1 MKLDVKTCLRAGV
14 TIFLLYLCIHYWPSV
29 ARTGRLL
36 LSAAMPLLLGAVMA
50 YLVNILMTFYEH
62 RLFGRAASGAGL
74 KLKRP
79 LCMALAFAT
88 LLIIV
93 VLLLVLVIPE
103 LVSCIRVIA
112 AGVPGVVAD
121 FTKWCEEQGILP
133 ETIADSLAQIDWK
146 SRMTD
151 IVKVLTAGVGSAANA
166 IVNTVTSVV
175 SGFVT
180 FFMALIFSI
189 YLLLGK
195 EKLGRQLQK
204 IMERYLR
211 DGWNKKI
218 RYVVGVVNDCFHRYI
233 VGQCTEAVILGV
245 LCMLG
250 MLLIRLP
257 YATMIG
263 ALIGFTALIP
273 VAGAYIGAIVGA
285 FMILT
290 VSPVKALIF
299 LVFIV
304 ILQQLEGNLIY
315 PKVVGSSLGLPALWV
330 LAAVTVGGGVLGIP
344 GMLLGVPLSA
354 AVYRLLLLGLAGC
367 GLFGAGK
374 STTEGRIGDSIRT
387 DFFEFTVN
395 SAYLCSEF
403 EGRAA
408 SEGTELLVVDA
419 TVKNTF
425 NESIPM
431 SDWDFQAQW
440 GEDDDDEAYAFPIT
454 SDPETGEEIAAVSED
469 QLPYE

>member
-1 MKLDVKTCLRAGV
+1 MDDRKGKGERMKLDVKTCLRAGV

-29 ARTGRLL
+29 AEMGGLL

-233 VGQCTEAVILGV
+233 VGQCTVILGV

-354 AVYRLLLLGLAGC
+354 AVYRL
-367 GLFGAGK
+367 
-374 STTEGRIGDSIRT
+374 IRN
-387 DFFEFTVN
+387 DV
-395 SAYLCSEF
+395 Y
-403 EGRAA
+403 
-408 SEGTELLVVDA
+408 GTEEKA
-419 TVKNTF
+419 EK
-425 NESIPM
+425 
-431 SDWDFQAQW
+431 Q
-440 GEDDDDEAYAFPIT
+440 EA
-454 SDPETGEEIAAVSED
+454 E
-469 QLPYE
+469 

>member
-29 ARTGRLL
+29 ARTGSLL
-36 LSAAMPLLLGAVMA
+36 LSAAMPLLLGAVTA

-204 IMERYLR
+204 IMERYLK

-330 LAAVTVGGGVLGIP
+330 LAAVTVGGGVLGVP

-354 AVYRLLLLGLAGC
+354 AVYRL
-367 GLFGAGK
+367 
-374 STTEGRIGDSIRT
+374 IRN
-387 DFFEFTVN
+387 DV
-395 SAYLCSEF
+395 Y
-403 EGRAA
+403 
-408 SEGTELLVVDA
+408 GTEEKA
-419 TVKNTF
+419 EK
-425 NESIPM
+425 
-431 SDWDFQAQW
+431 Q
-440 GEDDDDEAYAFPIT
+440 EA
-454 SDPETGEEIAAVSED
+454 E
-469 QLPYE
+469 

>member
-29 ARTGRLL
+29 AEMGSLL

-354 AVYRLLLLGLAGC
+354 AVYRL
-367 GLFGAGK
+367 
-374 STTEGRIGDSIRT
+374 IRN
-387 DFFEFTVN
+387 DV
-395 SAYLCSEF
+395 Y
-403 EGRAA
+403 
-408 SEGTELLVVDA
+408 GTEEKA
-419 TVKNTF
+419 EK
-425 NESIPM
+425 
-431 SDWDFQAQW
+431 Q
-440 GEDDDDEAYAFPIT
+440 EA
-454 SDPETGEEIAAVSED
+454 E
-469 QLPYE
+469 

>member
-29 ARTGRLL
+29 ARTGSLL

-211 DGWNKKI
+211 DGWNRKI

-290 VSPVKALIF
+290 VAPVKALIF

-330 LAAVTVGGGVLGIP
+330 LAAVTVGGGVMGIS

-354 AVYRLLLLGLAGC
+354 AIYRLVRNDVYGTVENVEE
-367 GLFGAGK
+367 K
-374 STTEGRIGDSIRT
+374 S
-387 DFFEFTVN
+387 
-395 SAYLCSEF
+395 
-403 EGRAA
+403 
-408 SEGTELLVVDA
+408 
-419 TVKNTF
+419 
-425 NESIPM
+425 
-431 SDWDFQAQW
+431 
-440 GEDDDDEAYAFPIT
+440 
-454 SDPETGEEIAAVSED
+454 PE
-469 QLPYE
+469 

>member
-29 ARTGRLL
+29 ARMGSLL

-315 PKVVGSSLGLPALWV
+315 PHVVGNSVGLPSIWV
-330 LAAVTVGGGVLGIP
+330 LVAVTVGGNMFGIA
-344 GMLLGVPLSA
+344 GILLFIP
-354 AVYRLLLLGLAGC
+354 
-367 GLFGAGK
+367 
-374 STTEGRIGDSIRT
+374 
-387 DFFEFTVN
+387 
-395 SAYLCSEF
+395 LCSVIYTLF
-403 EGRAA
+403 RRFIRKRLKSKGA
-408 SEGTELLVVDA
+408 DA
-419 TVKNTF
+419 G
-425 NESIPM
+425 
-431 SDWDFQAQW
+431 A
-440 GEDDDDEAYAFPIT
+440 
-454 SDPETGEEIAAVSED
+454 
-469 QLPYE
+469 

>member
-29 ARTGRLL
+29 ARMGSLL

-204 IMERYLR
+204 IMERYLK

-354 AVYRLLLLGLAGC
+354 AVYRL
-367 GLFGAGK
+367 
-374 STTEGRIGDSIRT
+374 IRN
-387 DFFEFTVN
+387 DV
-395 SAYLCSEF
+395 Y
-403 EGRAA
+403 
-408 SEGTELLVVDA
+408 GTEEKA
-419 TVKNTF
+419 EK
-425 NESIPM
+425 
-431 SDWDFQAQW
+431 Q
-440 GEDDDDEAYAFPIT
+440 EA
-454 SDPETGEEIAAVSED
+454 E
-469 QLPYE
+469 

>member
-29 ARTGRLL
+29 ARTGSLL

-204 IMERYLR
+204 IMERYLK

-354 AVYRLLLLGLAGC
+354 AVYRL
-367 GLFGAGK
+367 
-374 STTEGRIGDSIRT
+374 IRN
-387 DFFEFTVN
+387 DV
-395 SAYLCSEF
+395 Y
-403 EGRAA
+403 
-408 SEGTELLVVDA
+408 GTEEKA
-419 TVKNTF
+419 EK
-425 NESIPM
+425 
-431 SDWDFQAQW
+431 Q
-440 GEDDDDEAYAFPIT
+440 EA
-454 SDPETGEEIAAVSED
+454 E
-469 QLPYE
+469 

>member
-29 ARTGRLL
+29 ARTGSLL

-133 ETIADSLAQIDWK
+133 ETIADPLAQIDWK
-146 SRMTD
+146 SRMTA

-211 DGWNKKI
+211 DGWNRKI

-330 LAAVTVGGGVLGIP
+330 LAAVTVGGGVLGVP

-354 AVYRLLLLGLAGC
+354 AVYRLIRNDVYGTVENVEE
-367 GLFGAGK
+367 K
-374 STTEGRIGDSIRT
+374 S
-387 DFFEFTVN
+387 
-395 SAYLCSEF
+395 
-403 EGRAA
+403 
-408 SEGTELLVVDA
+408 
-419 TVKNTF
+419 
-425 NESIPM
+425 
-431 SDWDFQAQW
+431 
-440 GEDDDDEAYAFPIT
+440 
-454 SDPETGEEIAAVSED
+454 PE
-469 QLPYE
+469 

>member
-29 ARTGRLL
+29 AEMGGLL

-354 AVYRLLLLGLAGC
+354 AVYRL
-367 GLFGAGK
+367 
-374 STTEGRIGDSIRT
+374 IRN
-387 DFFEFTVN
+387 DV
-395 SAYLCSEF
+395 Y
-403 EGRAA
+403 
-408 SEGTELLVVDA
+408 GTEEKA
-419 TVKNTF
+419 EK
-425 NESIPM
+425 
-431 SDWDFQAQW
+431 Q
-440 GEDDDDEAYAFPIT
+440 EA
-454 SDPETGEEIAAVSED
+454 E
-469 QLPYE
+469 

>member
-29 ARTGRLL
+29 ARTGSLL

-211 DGWNKKI
+211 DGWNRKI

-290 VSPVKALIF
+290 VAPVKALIF

-330 LAAVTVGGGVLGIP
+330 LAAVTVGGGVMGIS

-354 AVYRLLLLGLAGC
+354 AVYRL
-367 GLFGAGK
+367 
-374 STTEGRIGDSIRT
+374 IRN
-387 DFFEFTVN
+387 DV
-395 SAYLCSEF
+395 Y
-403 EGRAA
+403 
-408 SEGTELLVVDA
+408 GTEEKA
-419 TVKNTF
+419 EK
-425 NESIPM
+425 
-431 SDWDFQAQW
+431 Q
-440 GEDDDDEAYAFPIT
+440 EA
-454 SDPETGEEIAAVSED
+454 E
-469 QLPYE
+469 

>member
-29 ARTGRLL
+29 AEMGGLL

-211 DGWNKKI
+211 DGWNRKI

-330 LAAVTVGGGVLGIP
+330 LAAVTVGGGVLGVP

-354 AVYRLLLLGLAGC
+354 AVYRL
-367 GLFGAGK
+367 
-374 STTEGRIGDSIRT
+374 IRN
-387 DFFEFTVN
+387 DV
-395 SAYLCSEF
+395 Y
-403 EGRAA
+403 
-408 SEGTELLVVDA
+408 GTEEKA
-419 TVKNTF
+419 EK
-425 NESIPM
+425 
-431 SDWDFQAQW
+431 Q
-440 GEDDDDEAYAFPIT
+440 EA
-454 SDPETGEEIAAVSED
+454 E
-469 QLPYE
+469 

>member
-29 ARTGRLL
+29 ARMGSLL

-330 LAAVTVGGGVLGIP
+330 LAAVTVGGGVLGVP

-354 AVYRLLLLGLAGC
+354 AVYRL
-367 GLFGAGK
+367 
-374 STTEGRIGDSIRT
+374 IRN
-387 DFFEFTVN
+387 DV
-395 SAYLCSEF
+395 Y
-403 EGRAA
+403 
-408 SEGTELLVVDA
+408 GTEEKA
-419 TVKNTF
+419 EK
-425 NESIPM
+425 
-431 SDWDFQAQW
+431 Q
-440 GEDDDDEAYAFPIT
+440 EA
-454 SDPETGEEIAAVSED
+454 E
-469 QLPYE
+469 

>member
-29 ARTGRLL
+29 ARMGSLL

-304 ILQQLEGNLIY
+304 ILPQLEGNLIY

-354 AVYRLLLLGLAGC
+354 AVYRL
-367 GLFGAGK
+367 
-374 STTEGRIGDSIRT
+374 IRN
-387 DFFEFTVN
+387 DV
-395 SAYLCSEF
+395 Y
-403 EGRAA
+403 
-408 SEGTELLVVDA
+408 GTEEKA
-419 TVKNTF
+419 EK
-425 NESIPM
+425 
-431 SDWDFQAQW
+431 Q
-440 GEDDDDEAYAFPIT
+440 EA
-454 SDPETGEEIAAVSED
+454 E
-469 QLPYE
+469 

>member
-29 ARTGRLL
+29 ARTGSLL

-151 IVKVLTAGVGSAANA
+151 IVKVVTAGVGSAANA

-211 DGWNKKI
+211 DGWNRKI

-330 LAAVTVGGGVLGIP
+330 LAAVTVGGGVLGVP

-354 AVYRLLLLGLAGC
+354 AVYRLIRNDVYGTVENVEE
-367 GLFGAGK
+367 K
-374 STTEGRIGDSIRT
+374 S
-387 DFFEFTVN
+387 
-395 SAYLCSEF
+395 
-403 EGRAA
+403 
-408 SEGTELLVVDA
+408 
-419 TVKNTF
+419 
-425 NESIPM
+425 
-431 SDWDFQAQW
+431 
-440 GEDDDDEAYAFPIT
+440 
-454 SDPETGEEIAAVSED
+454 PE
-469 QLPYE
+469 

>member
-29 ARTGRLL
+29 ARTGSLI

-354 AVYRLLLLGLAGC
+354 AVYRL
-367 GLFGAGK
+367 
-374 STTEGRIGDSIRT
+374 IRN
-387 DFFEFTVN
+387 DV
-395 SAYLCSEF
+395 Y
-403 EGRAA
+403 
-408 SEGTELLVVDA
+408 GTEEKA
-419 TVKNTF
+419 EK
-425 NESIPM
+425 
-431 SDWDFQAQW
+431 Q
-440 GEDDDDEAYAFPIT
+440 EA
-454 SDPETGEEIAAVSED
+454 E
-469 QLPYE
+469 

>member
-29 ARTGRLL
+29 ARTGSLL

-151 IVKVLTAGVGSAANA
+151 IVRVLTAGVGSAANA

-204 IMERYLR
+204 IMERYLK

-290 VSPVKALIF
+290 VAPVKALIF

-330 LAAVTVGGGVLGIP
+330 LAAVTVGGGVMGIS

-354 AVYRLLLLGLAGC
+354 AIYRLVRNDVYGTVENVEE
-367 GLFGAGK
+367 K
-374 STTEGRIGDSIRT
+374 S
-387 DFFEFTVN
+387 
-395 SAYLCSEF
+395 
-403 EGRAA
+403 
-408 SEGTELLVVDA
+408 
-419 TVKNTF
+419 
-425 NESIPM
+425 
-431 SDWDFQAQW
+431 
-440 GEDDDDEAYAFPIT
+440 
-454 SDPETGEEIAAVSED
+454 PE
-469 QLPYE
+469 

>member
-29 ARTGRLL
+29 ARTGSLL

-211 DGWNKKI
+211 DGWNRKI

-354 AVYRLLLLGLAGC
+354 AVYRLIRNDVYGTVENVEE
-367 GLFGAGK
+367 K
-374 STTEGRIGDSIRT
+374 S
-387 DFFEFTVN
+387 
-395 SAYLCSEF
+395 
-403 EGRAA
+403 
-408 SEGTELLVVDA
+408 
-419 TVKNTF
+419 
-425 NESIPM
+425 
-431 SDWDFQAQW
+431 
-440 GEDDDDEAYAFPIT
+440 
-454 SDPETGEEIAAVSED
+454 PE
-469 QLPYE
+469 

>member
-1 MKLDVKTCLRAGV
+1 MKLDIKTCLRAGI
-14 TIFLLYLCIHYWPSV
+14 TIFALYLCIHYWPAAAGMGGMLV
-29 ARTGRLL
+29 
-36 LSAAMPLLLGAVMA
+36 SAAMPLIFGAVMA
-50 YLVNILMTFYEH
+50 YFVNILVTFYERH
-62 RLFGRAASGAGL
+62 IFGSVNSGVRLKVR
-74 KLKRP
+74 RP
-79 LCMALAFAT
+79 LCMILAFAT
-88 LLIIV
+88 LIIIV
-93 VLLLVLVIPE
+93 VLLMVLVIPE

-112 AGVPGVVAD
+112 SGVPGVVAD
-121 FTKWCEEQGILP
+121 FSRWCEQQGILP

-146 SRMTD
+146 SRMSD
-151 IVKVLTAGVGSAANA
+151 IVKVLTAGVGSAANV
-166 IVNTVTSVV
+166 IVSTVSSVV

-195 EKLGRQLQK
+195 EKLGGQFTQVAR
-204 IMERYLR
+204 RYMKESVY
-211 DGWNKKI
+211 KKVWYVI
-218 RYVVGVVNDCFHRYI
+218 RIVNDCFHRYI

-245 LCMLG
+245 LCILG

-290 VSPVKALIF
+290 VAPVKALIF

-315 PKVVGSSLGLPALWV
+315 PKVVGSSLGLPAIWV

-354 AVYRLLLLGLAGC
+354 ALYRLIRNDVYQISDEIPDEKVE
-367 GLFGAGK
+367 K
-374 STTEGRIGDSIRT
+374 S
-387 DFFEFTVN
+387 
-395 SAYLCSEF
+395 
-403 EGRAA
+403 
-408 SEGTELLVVDA
+408 
-419 TVKNTF
+419 
-425 NESIPM
+425 
-431 SDWDFQAQW
+431 
-440 GEDDDDEAYAFPIT
+440 
-454 SDPETGEEIAAVSED
+454 
-469 QLPYE
+469 

>member
-1 MKLDVKTCLRAGV
+1 MKLDIKTCLRAGV
-14 TIFLLYLCIHYWPSV
+14 TIFLLYLCIHYWPAV
-29 ARTGRLL
+29 AGAGSLFL
-36 LSAAMPLLLGAVMA
+36 GAAMPLIVGAGMA
-50 YLVNILMTFYEH
+50 YFVNILMTFYERH
-62 RLFGRAASGAGL
+62 IFGSASSGVRVKAR
-74 KLKRP
+74 RP
-79 LCMALAFAT
+79 LCMVLAFAT
-88 LLIIV
+88 LVIIV
-93 VLLLVLVIPE
+93 VLLMVLVIPE
-103 LVSCIRVIA
+103 LVSCIRVIVS
-112 AGVPGVVAD
+112 GVPGVISD
-121 FTKWCEEQGILP
+121 FTAWCEKQGILP

-151 IVKVLTAGVGSAANA
+151 IMKVLTAGVGSTVNV

-195 EKLGRQLQK
+195 EKLGGQLEK
-204 IMERYLR
+204 IMDRYLKKEVNR
-211 DGWNKKI
+211 KI
-218 RYVVGVVNDCFHRYI
+218 RYVVGVINDCFHRYI

-273 VAGAYIGAIVGA
+273 VAGAYIGAFVGA
-285 FMILT
+285 FMIVT
-290 VSPVKALIF
+290 VAPVKALIF

-315 PKVVGSSLGLPALWV
+315 PRVVGSSLGLPAIWV

-354 AVYRLLLLGLAGC
+354 AAYRLLRNDVYGI
-367 GLFGAGK
+367 K
-374 STTEGRIGDSIRT
+374 
-387 DFFEFTVN
+387 
-395 SAYLCSEF
+395 
-403 EGRAA
+403 
-408 SEGTELLVVDA
+408 
-419 TVKNTF
+419 
-425 NESIPM
+425 ESR
-431 SDWDFQAQW
+431 
-440 GEDDDDEAYAFPIT
+440 EKK
-454 SDPETGEEIAAVSED
+454 ED
-469 QLPYE
+469 QS